1 MPTEAE
7 VKSAQDV
14 LARDYWDDV
23 RGLVEEVERRI
34 RDKEITRA
42 DDVPDAIHEICENT
56 QRVIY
61 TWQAQLT
68 ICFADGDGMAE
79 YAEEFGAQPTVEQAA
94 WFVLNRDVSERV
106 YSGEV
111 YAALENGDSK

>member
-23 RGLVEEVERRI
+23 RGLVEEVERR
-34 RDKEITRA
+34 
-42 DDVPDAIHEICENT
+42 IHEICENT